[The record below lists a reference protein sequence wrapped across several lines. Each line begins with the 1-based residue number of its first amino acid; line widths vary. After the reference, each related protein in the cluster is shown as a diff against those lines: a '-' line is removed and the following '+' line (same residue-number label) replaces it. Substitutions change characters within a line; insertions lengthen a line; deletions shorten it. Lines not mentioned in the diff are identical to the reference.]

1 MKKKSLFGA
10 FMAILIIIGSM
21 FNMNIRA
28 DYLTDPIVPIDV
40 VQNGRQAVASYLGK
54 YVHHAQVKFVGRS
67 LARSEFH
74 YVSLEELRQHGYI
87 HDGSF
92 TELFEATAH
101 VQFNGRILPTPQGYY
116 DLRVEIEYQSKDNR
130 VLFTGNG
137 YAYVRDGGEKGD
149 GLTAT
154 FDPWVWIPD
163 NILVESTW
171 TTGAKWVSGGWNR
184 EPQELPVYYL
194 NNTDILIQVSTSFLE
209 DGMILISN
217 LDENGQKLTG
227 YRLDNGLILTGK
239 RLIAELGK
247 SNSSAVQLV
256 KDSVDFSKNLLQA
269 YETEGQVYG
278 RVPLTELVLTNPNKE
293 AFYVS
298 IGVWNSNKT
307 LHPSRI
313 VVEVIS
319 QDTNVPGGGLP
330 QEFDLTPIP
339 GEQDGWWGLN
349 LPAGIY
355 HLRMYFPEIKDYLLN
370 PSPAKG

>member
-1 MKKKSLFGA
+1 MRNQSLFGA
-10 FMAILIIIGSM
+10 LVAIIIVIGSM

-28 DYLTDPIVPIDV
+28 DYLTDPIVPINV
-40 VQNGRQAVASYLGK
+40 AQKGQQAVASYLSK
-54 YVHHAQVKFVGRS
+54 YVHHAMIKFDGRS
-67 LARSEFH
+67 LAAPETH
-74 YVSLEELRQHGYI
+74 YVSLEELREYGYI

-101 VQFNGRILPTPQGYY
+101 VQFNGQILLTLQGYY

-130 VLFTGNG
+130 VLFVGNG
-137 YAYVRDGGEKGD
+137 YAYVRDAGEKGD
-149 GLTAT
+149 GLIAT

-171 TTGAKWVSGGWNR
+171 SNGAKWVSGGWNR
-184 EPQELPVYYL
+184 EPQELPVYFL
-194 NNTDILIQVSTSFLE
+194 NNNEALIQVSTSFLE

-227 YRLDNGLILTGK
+227 YRLDNGLVLRGK
-239 RLIAELGK
+239 QLIAELGK
-247 SNSSAVQLV
+247 IHSSAVQLV
-256 KDSVDFSKNLLQA
+256 KDSVDFSKNLPQA

-293 AFYVS
+293 AFFVS
-298 IGVWNSNKT
+298 IGVWNSNKV

-319 QDTNVPGGGLP
+319 QDTNVPGGGLL

-355 HLRMYFPEIKDYLLN
+355 HLRMYFPEVKDYLLN
-370 PSPAKG
+370 PNPTKG